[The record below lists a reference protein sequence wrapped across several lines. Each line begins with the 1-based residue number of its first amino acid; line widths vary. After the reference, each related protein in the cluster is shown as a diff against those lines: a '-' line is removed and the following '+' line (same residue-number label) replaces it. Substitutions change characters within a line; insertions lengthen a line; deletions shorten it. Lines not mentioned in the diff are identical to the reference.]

1 MDRQG
6 YRGTLW
12 GVSDS
17 NGYFF
22 PSVADDPMEHSLL
35 SIFGAGLLTLV
46 TPCILPM
53 LPVYLSLLLG
63 ASLDSAKAPEAR
75 FRLLGSA
82 TLFVAGFSLVF
93 TLLGLGASSVGS
105 VLRDHRDIML
115 IVGGLLIAFFG
126 LKYLGLVRIHFLE
139 RTVQMKELKTG
150 SRALDAFLFGVV
162 FALGW
167 TPCVG
172 PILGSV
178 LTYTAATTDSALA
191 GAGHLFV
198 YSMGVGLPLL
208 VVSVLADRMVPLLRK
223 LNRHLPK
230 FEKATGVIMVAVGI
244 ALVVPAVVARAAEDT
259 SSPTLITMADDGVRV
274 EPALGSPTERPRLV
288 EFYDENCPVCERMKP
303 RFDQLKQ
310 DCVRRGVEILTV
322 NLSDPQNAH
331 LGRQLGIRA
340 VPTIKMYG
348 SDGVERGQIY
358 GERELADLRAA
369 AAALMDAVCVGEKGR
384 TDFEDGQPSCDRA
397 SLAEMEGGPTS
408 TAVECSQPE

>member
-1 MDRQG
+1 
-6 YRGTLW
+6 
-12 GVSDS
+12 
-17 NGYFF
+17 
-22 PSVADDPMEHSLL
+22 MEHSLL

-63 ASLDSAKAPEAR
+63 ASLDSAKAPDAR

-93 TLLGLGASSVGS
+93 TLLGLGASSLGS
-105 VLRDHRDIML
+105 MLRDHRDVML

-126 LKYLGLVRIHFLE
+126 LKYLGVVRISFLE
-139 RTVQMKELKTG
+139 RTFQVKELKTG

-178 LTYTAATTDSALA
+178 LTYTAATTQSALA

-208 VVSVLADRMVPLLRK
+208 VISLLADRLVPQLRK

-230 FEKATGVIMVAVGI
+230 FEKGTGVVMLAVGL
-244 ALVVPAVVARAAEDT
+244 ALAVPPILQRTAHDSSAE
-259 SSPTLITMADDGVRV
+259 TLITMADDGVRV
-274 EPALGSPTERPRLV
+274 EPALGAPTDKPRLV
-288 EFYDENCPVCERMKP
+288 EFYDEDCPVCERMKP
-303 RFDQLKQ
+303 RFEQLKQ
-310 DCVRRGVEILTV
+310 DCVRRGVEILTI
-322 NLSDPQNAH
+322 NLSDPRNAH
-331 LGRQLGIRA
+331 LAKQFGIRA
-340 VPTIKMYG
+340 VPTVKMFG
-348 SDGVERGQIY
+348 SDGAERGQIY
-358 GERELADLRAA
+358 GERELAELRAA
-369 AAALMDAVCVGEKGR
+369 AAALMDAVCEGEKGR
-384 TDFEDGQPSCDRA
+384 TEFEEGQPSCDRA
-397 SLAEMEGGPTS
+397 ALADQVDPNVSS
-408 TAVECSQPE
+408 TAVQCQ